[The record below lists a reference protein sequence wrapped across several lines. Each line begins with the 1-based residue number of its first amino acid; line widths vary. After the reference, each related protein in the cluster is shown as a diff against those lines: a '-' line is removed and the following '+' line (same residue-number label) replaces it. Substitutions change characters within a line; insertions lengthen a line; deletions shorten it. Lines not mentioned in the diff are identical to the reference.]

1 MDTETLSRF
10 DRETRSF
17 FALVIVNIAGAGL
30 AMSFGVSTLVTN
42 LLPMINE
49 QRFQLLQTALTIL
62 SLIGFGFA
70 IRWLVLSA
78 ELFSGFDDLKDEYED
93 SSGKADS
100 ETMTELIVQNM
111 AFYRD
116 NKPTMEKLKMGS
128 RITGIFFLL
137 SGATAALNTLTAG
150 ITTPA
155 GLPMAAFGTIL
166 CVALGIVGVYIPS
179 FFERYISTWEQRLSD
194 QAEAEKQLEK
204 ILEGN

>member
-1 MDTETLSRF
+1 MDKETFGRF

-30 AMSFGVSTLVTN
+30 AMSFGVSTVVSN
-42 LLPMINE
+42 VLPMINE
-49 QRFQLLQTALTIL
+49 QRFQLIQTALTIL

-70 IRWLVLSA
+70 MRWLILSA

-93 SSGKADS
+93 SGGKADG

-137 SGATAALNTLTAG
+137 SGATAALDTLTAG
-150 ITTPA
+150 LTPPA
-155 GLPMAAFGTIL
+155 VLQMAALGTIL
-166 CVALGIVGVYIPS
+166 CIALGIVGVYVPS
-179 FFERYISTWEQRLSD
+179 LFERYISTWEQRLSD
-194 QAEAEKQLEK
+194 QAEAERELER